1 MRHEEYSPRWD
12 LADRLRNRFD
22 TESYDVYEFHGD
34 NNGDPDSGASD
45 DQTSVSGA
53 AGASTSLP
61 DCAPEDPA
69 CHPHRAFQSYGYPG
83 YGPSVPPGYPH
94 GPFVE
99 PDMGVDDFGYIP
111 PPLGRGQGGF
121 MNRLHHHFRNM
132 IGQPQP
138 PYGGQQFGQGIGQP
152 QPPYGGQQFGRGI
165 GQPGAP
171 PPPVMGWEDPRHFHR
186 EGWRGDYHH
195 QGGFPGQPAPPIG
208 AGAPPPPGGG
218 GYTQSWQRWQ
228 QVHPGSSY
236 QDYQNWV
243 QQYGAQ
249 GATIN
254 GEGVQFGGEG
264 SLGDEDLCGG
274 FDMRG

>member
-12 LADRLRNRFD
+12 LADRQRNRFD
-22 TESYDVYEFHGD
+22 VESYDVYEFHGD

-99 PDMGVDDFGYIP
+99 PDMGYEGRP
-111 PPLGRGQGGF
+111 PPPGGYGGGYQPQPPRGVF
-121 MNRLHHHFRNM
+121 DRLRHHFRNM
-132 IGQPQP
+132 TGQPQP
-138 PYGGQQFGQGIGQP
+138 PMGGGYGGQQFGQGIGQP
-152 QPPYGGQQFGRGI
+152 GAPQPPQTGLNSF
-165 GQPGAP
+165 
-171 PPPVMGWEDPRHFHR
+171 
-186 EGWRGDYHH
+186 
-195 QGGFPGQPAPPIG
+195 
-208 AGAPPPPGGG
+208 
-218 GYTQSWQRWQ
+218 QRWV
-228 QVHPGSSY
+228 QVHGMSPTAQS
-236 QDYQNWV
+236 DYQGWWA
-243 QQYGAQ
+243 QYGSQ

-254 GEGVQFGGEG
+254 GESSFGGEG

-274 FDMRG
+274 FSMQG

>member
-99 PDMGVDDFGYIP
+99 PDMGYEGGYRP
-111 PPLGRGQGGF
+111 PPPGGYGGGYRPQSPRGVF
-121 MNRLHHHFRNM
+121 DRLRHHFRNM
-132 IGQPQP
+132 TGQPQP

-152 QPPYGGQQFGRGI
+152 GAPQPPQTGLN
-165 GQPGAP
+165 
-171 PPPVMGWEDPRHFHR
+171 
-186 EGWRGDYHH
+186 
-195 QGGFPGQPAPPIG
+195 
-208 AGAPPPPGGG
+208 
-218 GYTQSWQRWQ
+218 SWQRWQ

-243 QQYGAQ
+243 QQNGAQ

>member
-22 TESYDVYEFHGD
+22 VESYDVYEFHGD

-53 AGASTSLP
+53 AGASIALP
-61 DCAPEDPA
+61 DCAPEDEA
-69 CHPHRAFQSYGYPG
+69 CHPHRAFQSYRYPG

-99 PDMGVDDFGYIP
+99 PDMGADSFGYIP
-111 PPLGRGQGGF
+111 PPPPGGYRPPPPSGF
-121 MNRLHHHFRNM
+121 INRIHHHLRNM
-132 IGQPQP
+132 MGGQPQP
-138 PYGGQQFGQGIGQP
+138 PYEQQNPFQ
-152 QPPYGGQQFGRGI
+152 GI

-171 PPPVMGWEDPRHFHR
+171 QPPQTGLNSF
-186 EGWRGDYHH
+186 
-195 QGGFPGQPAPPIG
+195 
-208 AGAPPPPGGG
+208 
-218 GYTQSWQRWQ
+218 QRWI
-228 QVHPGSSY
+228 QVHGMSPTARS
-236 QDYQNWV
+236 DYQGWW

-254 GEGVQFGGEG
+254 GESFGGEG
-264 SLGDEDLCGG
+264 SLGDEDLVGG

>member
-22 TESYDVYEFHGD
+22 
-34 NNGDPDSGASD
+34 NNRDPDSGASD

-99 PDMGVDDFGYIP
+99 PDMGYEGRP
-111 PPLGRGQGGF
+111 PPPGGYGGGYRPQSPRGVF
-121 MNRLHHHFRNM
+121 DRLRHHFRNM
-132 IGQPQP
+132 TGQPQP
-138 PYGGQQFGQGIGQP
+138 PYGGQQFGQ
-152 QPPYGGQQFGRGI
+152 GI

-218 GYTQSWQRWQ
+218 GYMQSWQRWQ

>member
-1 MRHEEYSPRWD
+1 MRHEEYNPRHD

-99 PDMGVDDFGYIP
+99 PDMGYEGRP
-111 PPLGRGQGGF
+111 PPPGGYGGGYQPQPPRGVF
-121 MNRLHHHFRNM
+121 DRLRHHFRNM
-132 IGQPQP
+132 TGQPQP
-138 PYGGQQFGQGIGQP
+138 PYGGQPFGQGIGQP
-152 QPPYGGQQFGRGI
+152 GAPQPPQGGR
-165 GQPGAP
+165 PGP
-171 PPPVMGWEDPRHFHR
+171 GWVSADGTPWNKSWEKWQIVHQN
-186 EGWRGDYHH
+186 RGDNTFTHYA
-195 QGGFPGQPAPPIG
+195 QWRDSVGQDPNADIHG
-208 AGAPPPPGGG
+208 DVSFG
-218 GYTQSWQRWQ
+218 
-228 QVHPGSSY
+228 
-236 QDYQNWV
+236 DE
-243 QQYGAQ
+243 
-249 GATIN
+249 
-254 GEGVQFGGEG
+254 EG
-264 SLGDEDLCGG
+264 LGDEDLCGG
-274 FDMRG
+274 FSMQG

>member
-1 MRHEEYSPRWD
+1 LDRKSSTILNISERIKTMRHEEYSPRWD

-22 TESYDVYEFHGD
+22 VESYDVYEFHGD

-61 DCAPEDPA
+61 DCAPEDET
-69 CHPHRAFQSYGYPG
+69 CHPHRQFQSYAYPG

-99 PDMGVDDFGYIP
+99 PDMGTDGFGYIP
-111 PPLGRGQGGF
+111 PPQMGGFQGGGYPPPPGGGVF
-121 MNRLHHHFRNM
+121 DRLHHHFRRM
-132 IGQPQP
+132 MGQQPQA
-138 PYGGQQFGQGIGQP
+138 PYGGGMGGQQFGQPGA
-152 QPPYGGQQFGRGI
+152 
-165 GQPGAP
+165 PGAP
-171 PPPVMGWEDPRHFHR
+171 PPPTTGLNSF
-186 EGWRGDYHH
+186 
-195 QGGFPGQPAPPIG
+195 
-208 AGAPPPPGGG
+208 
-218 GYTQSWQRWQ
+218 QRWVQ
-228 QVHPGSSY
+228 IHGMSPTARS
-236 QDYQNWV
+236 DYQNWW

-254 GEGVQFGGEG
+254 GDVQFGGEG